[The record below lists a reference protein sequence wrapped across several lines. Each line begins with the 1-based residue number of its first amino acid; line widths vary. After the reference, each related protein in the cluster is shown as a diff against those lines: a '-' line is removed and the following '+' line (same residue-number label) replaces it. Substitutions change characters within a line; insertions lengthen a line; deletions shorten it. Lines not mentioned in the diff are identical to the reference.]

1 VKREGNQVA
10 NALALLAS
18 VLHTLW
24 LGPDKRLYEHGPT
37 LMPIVSRQWLANKI
51 LSLLTK
57 KKIEKFI

>member
-37 LMPIVSRQWLANKI
+37 LMPIVSRQWLANKV
-51 LSLLTK
+51 LFAHK